1 MLKHIIAAA
10 ALASLASAS
19 FAAEQTTV
27 QYKPTGAA
35 APAATGFYVGADLG
49 ATEMSYSD
57 KTKLSYGLLAGYKFN
72 QHFAVE
78 AGVRKL
84 AHDSDNYYDSNAKQY
99 SVSALGILPLQNGF
113 SVFGRLGLNRVSEDL
128 GYNHEYRHRDTK
140 ILYGMGVG
148 YDLAK
153 NITTRLEVQKP
164 ASNITNVSA
173 SLLYSF

>member
-10 ALASLASAS
+10 AFASLASAS

-27 QYKPTGAA
+27 QYKPTDA
-35 APAATGFYVGADLG
+35 APTATGFYAGADLG

-113 SVFGRLGLNRVSEDL
+113 SVYGRLGLNRVSEDW

-140 ILYGMGVG
+140 ILYGMGVS
-148 YDLAK
+148 YDLGK

-164 ASNITNVSA
+164 SANITNVSA